1 MKKLLTLVK
10 TFLRGARARL
20 QWSRRCARRQFS
32 FVAIT
37 ESSTD
42 LTGDG
47 VSFIDEEV
55 RRSDDDDNNNVES
68 KEDDGRD
75 FQGGQEEEDR
85 LVRDEEEEEGVGE
98 EEEEGSRRGGRFSR
112 WRRTCR
118 TRMSRVTAV
127 SLLWSLLSLL
137 VAGSCAFSFC
147 YPSWIT
153 HPDRLHSFGLF
164 TQCARDPRAPHPRAA
179 CQGYGPGGGVDVGSI
194 PSGAW
199 QASTLLF
206 GSGTGLQCLGALV
219 TLLLLVL
226 PAHPYSGHRLAL
238 LCGYMQTL
246 AGECFS
252 CGGLTRNC
260 VGKGVLE
267 LIVGL

>member
-20 QWSRRCARRQFS
+20 LWSRRCARRQFG
-32 FVAIT
+32 FVAIS

-42 LTGDG
+42 ITDSA
-47 VSFIDEEV
+47 SFLDDRVEV
-55 RRSDDDDNNNVES
+55 RGSDDDNNNVDS
-68 KEDDGRD
+68 KHDDRE
-75 FQGGQEEEDR
+75 FQEGQEEEDR
-85 LVRDEEEEEGVGE
+85 LVREEEGE
-98 EEEEGSRRGGRFSR
+98 EEEEEEVVEDGCRRRGRFSK
-112 WRRTCR
+112 WFATCR
-118 TRMSRVTAV
+118 TRMSKVTAV

-164 TQCARDPRAPHPRAA
+164 TQCVRDPHSPHPRAV
-179 CQGYGPGGGVDVGSI
+179 CRGYGPGGGVDVGSI

-206 GSGTGLQCLGALV
+206 GSGAGLQCVGALV
-219 TLLLLVL
+219 TLLLLLL
-226 PAHPYSGHRLAL
+226 PSHPYSGRRLAL

-246 AGECFS
+246 AGKCSWVFQ
-252 CGGLTRNC
+252 LYFMP
-260 VGKGVLE
+260 
-267 LIVGL
+267 